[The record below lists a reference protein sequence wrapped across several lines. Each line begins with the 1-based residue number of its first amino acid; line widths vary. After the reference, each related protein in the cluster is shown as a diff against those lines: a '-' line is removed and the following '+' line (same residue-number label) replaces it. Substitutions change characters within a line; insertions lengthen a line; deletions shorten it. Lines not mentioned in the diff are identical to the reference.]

1 MIEEH
6 AFLTYYL
13 MSFVNFFF
21 LSLTK
26 MPQNVQKV
34 LSTLSRQSK
43 WQRWASHIN
52 KFRV

>member
-43 WQRWASHIN
+43 CIVQRWASHIN
-52 KFRV
+52 KF